1 MHAAPAAIGAACR
14 APRESSAVATLS
26 VSAASFA
33 IASTPVS
40 LSAASFAFSLAPTST
55 PVTTAA
61 VSLSATATAIV
72 PDRVARRRR
81 SVGRCVAVERRQLR

>member
-1 MHAAPAAIGAACR
+1 MHAAPAAIGAACC
-14 APRESSAVATLS
+14 APCESSPVATLS
-26 VSAASFA
+26 VSATSFA
-33 IASTPVS
+33 IASTSVS
-40 LSAASFAFSLAPTST
+40 LSTASFAFSLAPTST

-61 VSLSATATAIV
+61 VCTATRTAIV

>member
-1 MHAAPAAIGAACR
+1 MHAAAAAIGAACR

-33 IASTPVS
+33 IASASVS
-40 LSAASFAFSLAPTST
+40 LSAASFAFSLAPTSP

-61 VSLSATATAIV
+61 VCAATATAIV